1 MVNVEIEQTRPILG
15 FPKYEVSN
23 WGRVINIHTHRIM
36 KLSPTSE
43 GILTVG
49 LMYGDRQYRRSVKV
63 LVAKAFVPGETDV
76 FNTPIQL
83 DGDRE
88 NLRADNILWRPRP
101 FAWEYHHQFE
111 NPPVWF
117 FSGPVLDLENGVTY
131 KNILEASMANG
142 ILAKHIRRSVL
153 NDIRVFPTGQHF
165 IYTKS
170 KMRKS
175 R

>member
-1 MVNVEIEQTRPILG
+1 MNNIKTEESVPILG
-15 FPKYEVSN
+15 FPKYEITN
-23 WGRVINIHTHRIM
+23 MGRVINVHTKRVM

-63 LVAKAFVPGETDV
+63 LVAKAFVDGETEV

-88 NLRADNILWRPRP
+88 NLRADNIVWRPRP
-101 FAWEYHHQFE
+101 FAWEYYHQFE

-117 FSGPVLDLENGVTY
+117 FSGPILDTVNNIEY
-131 KNILEASMANG
+131 KNMMEAAIMNG
-142 ILAKHIRRSVL
+142 ILCKHIRRSLL
-153 NDIRVFPTGQHF
+153 NDMRVFPTGQQF
-165 IYTKS
+165 VYTKS
-170 KMRKS
+170 KRRKT